1 MLRRIVFGLM
11 LTLLLTSVLTISFNV
26 QIVEA
31 KRKVHEQSLND
42 ISKYESNETLLI
54 DADDTDKYRLRKSYG
69 PTWIKV
75 TPEVV
80 DLGSG
85 HAVGQNFTVAVVIE
99 NVVNLYG
106 LEVQFGWNT
115 TYLEYLNHT
124 ITIPNEY
131 YTSPIAPSP
140 YPGILHEPVMVIKDE
155 VDEIAG
161 TYWIAYVSMSPS
173 PAFNGSGTVFL
184 MAFRV
189 KTQSVVDLVIPFPFQ
204 PPEIADSTGSPIPHT
219 VQAGVVRIPRTPVVV
234 KVVPET
240 VQPRSGKDFTVQVAV
255 EDVLNLYGLDV
266 QMSWN
271 TQFLTYVNHT
281 ARIPV
286 EVHSDGILHEP
297 VNMIFDEVDTGAGTI
312 WVAYGSMAPAP
323 PFDGNGTVFEI
334 TFHAKTNGT
343 CILHIFSSILT
354 DDLGNPIPHNVK
366 NGTIEI
372 ISVHDLAITNI
383 SVLKNIVDEGYR
395 TIINVTVANQGGFH
409 ELCNITLSG
418 NSTVIDVASVA
429 VLNSSHVTAVFMWNT
444 TGWAKGN
451 YTISSCVTPVLGEIN
466 TTDNTL
472 VNGWIFV
479 TIQGDVDGDR
489 DVDIYDVI
497 KITGIYGSNFGDLQ
511 FNSNSDLDIDGEIT
525 IYDVVMCTS
534 HYGQSWQ
541 P

>member
-1 MLRRIVFGLM
+1 MLRRIVFVLM

-31 KRKVHEQSLND
+31 KRKVHEQSFDN
-42 ISKYESNETLLI
+42 ISRYESNETLLI
-54 DADDTDKYRLRKSYG
+54 DADNSDEYAFGKSYG

-75 TPEVV
+75 IPDLV

-85 HAVGQNFTVAVVIE
+85 HVVGQNFMVAVVIE
-99 NVVNLYG
+99 NVVNLMG
-106 LEVQFGWNT
+106 LDMQFGWNT

-124 ITIPNEY
+124 VTITNEDY
-131 YTSPIAPSP
+131 PSPIAPSP

-155 VDEIAG
+155 VDEIVG
-161 TYWIAYVSMSPS
+161 TYWIAHVSMAPS
-173 PAFNGSGTVFL
+173 IAFNGSGTVFL

-189 KTQSVVDLVIPFPFQ
+189 KTQSVVDL
-204 PPEIADSTGSPIPHT
+204 EISLQFAGTDLADSTGNPIQHT

-286 EVHSDGILHEP
+286 EFHSDGILHEP
-297 VNMIFDEVDTGAGTI
+297 VNMIFDDVDTGAGTI
-312 WVAYGSMAPAP
+312 RVAYVSMAPAP

-343 CILHIFSSILT
+343 CVLEIFSSMLA
-354 DDLGNPIPHNVK
+354 DDFGNPIPHNIK

-383 SVLKNIVDEGYR
+383 SVLKNIVGEGCNTR
-395 TIINVTVANQGGFH
+395 INVTVANQGGFH

-418 NSTVIDVASVA
+418 NETVIDVASVA
-429 VLNSSHVTAVFMWNT
+429 VLNNSHVTTVFTWNT
-444 TGWAKGN
+444 TGWTKGN
-451 YTISSCVTPVLGEIN
+451 YTISSCVAPVPDEIN

-489 DVDIYDVI
+489 DVDIYDVV
-497 KITGIYGSNFGDLQ
+497 KITGIYGSKRGDPQ
-511 FNSNSDLDIDGEIT
+511 FNPNSDLDDDDEIQ
-525 IYDVVMCTS
+525 IYDVVMCTG
-534 HYGQSWQ
+534 HYGESW
-541 P
+541 

>member
-1 MLRRIVFGLM
+1 LRRIVFGLM

-31 KRKVHEQSLND
+31 KPKAREQSLDNVFEHELD
-42 ISKYESNETLLI
+42 ETLLV
-54 DADDTDKYRLRKSYG
+54 DADNSDEYAFGKSYG
-69 PTWIKV
+69 STWIKV
-75 TPEVV
+75 VPDLV

-85 HAVGQNFTVAVVIE
+85 HVVGHNFSVAVVIE
-99 NVVNLYG
+99 NVVNLNG
-106 LEVQFGWNT
+106 LDMQFGWNT

-124 ITIPNEY
+124 VTIPNEDY
-131 YTSPIAPSP
+131 PSPIAPSP

-161 TYWIAYVSMSPS
+161 TYWIACASMAPGH
-173 PAFNGSGTVFL
+173 AFNGSGTVFL

-189 KTQSVVDLVIPFPFQ
+189 KTQSVVDL
-204 PPEIADSTGSPIPHT
+204 EISLHFAGTDLADSTGNPIQHT

-240 VQPRSGKDFTVQVAV
+240 VQPKSGEDFTVQVTV

-271 TQFLTYVNHT
+271 TQFLAYANHT

-297 VNMIFDEVDTGAGTI
+297 VNMLKDEVDTGAGTY
-312 WVAYGSMAPAP
+312 WVAYASMAPAQ
-323 PFDGNGTVFEI
+323 PFDGNGTVFEM

-343 CILHIFSSILT
+343 CVLEIFSSILA
-354 DDLGNPIPHNVK
+354 DDFGNPIAHNVE

-372 ISVHDLAITNI
+372 VSVHDLAITNI
-383 SVLKNIVDEGYR
+383 SVLKNIVGEGCNTR
-395 TIINVTVANQGGFH
+395 INVTVANQGGFH

-418 NSTVIDVASVA
+418 NGAVIDSASVG
-429 VLNSSHVTAVFMWNT
+429 VLNNSYVTVVFTWNT

-451 YTISSCVTPVLGEIN
+451 YTIGSCVAPVPGEIN

-479 TIQGDVDGDR
+479 TILGDVDGDK
-489 DVDIYDVI
+489 DVDIYDVV
-497 KITGIYGSNFGDLQ
+497 KITGIYGSKCGDAQ
-511 FNSNSDLDIDGEIT
+511 FNSNSDLDDDCEIK